1 MPENKIMLHHLKK
14 LNVWDQEMICRLVRI
29 YYPELKGMHRGL
41 LPFLS
46 EEKAYN
52 ALCQPYN
59 WKWDKIG
66 GSTKMN
72 IICKFS
78 SLPRGWKH
86 RTYKHLDGEI

>member
-14 LNVWDQEMICRLVRI
+14 LNAWDQEMICWLVRI

-59 WKWDKIG
+59 EKLDRIGKRTKID
-66 GSTKMN
+66 

-78 SLPRGWKH
+78 SLPHGWAN
-86 RTYKHLDGEI
+86 RTYNHLQGGI